1 MASSEVADLDS
12 ASPLPECEQTPP
24 LAPSSMPPAETPDL
38 QRRLDEALVREQDAR
53 RALNLMV
60 AILDELPVGLTVQ
73 SNDGKTLFTNGTA
86 AEFFGAAPVSSSAR
100 SAQAKAEN
108 PKADEPK
115 SDAVMSE
122 DCVSSPD
129 GERIFL
135 KSCRPAKILD
145 RDLILS
151 ASIDFTQRKHVE
163 TELSKRA
170 YFDDLT
176 GLPNRT
182 LIQDHVEQL
191 LAGVERKPRF
201 ALAFI
206 DIDNFKHINDY
217 YTHAI
222 GDALL
227 VKVAQRIAAHI
238 RSSDVIGRISGDEFL
253 LVLEPIASDG
263 DLAAIVDRILQELKE
278 PFLIEGYEILTS
290 ASIGVSIYP
299 DHGLN
304 YEMLRRA
311 ADTAMYRIKG
321 GTKGGAALFD
331 SDMGRD
337 MTVRMAQEQRLRLA
351 VRDGHFCCAFQPKVD
366 MHTQEVA
373 GVEALIRLR
382 DADGVIQA
390 PGEFIGLAAEL
401 GLIDDLT
408 YLALG
413 QILKSMDLI
422 DEAFGPQTTVSINV
436 AAQQAGDLVFMRGFC
451 QEIASTAYADRFI
464 VEVTEDAF
472 LAKSSFQS
480 RVLPMLREARL
491 RVSIDDFGTGYSSLA
506 QLADITADELK
517 IDRSFITAIHQRSRS
532 QSILKAIEAL
542 SDSLGMTV
550 IAEGVETEEE
560 AAFLQA
566 ETRIRYAQGFFYSK
580 PIFMEELTPMRGGP
594 VGSRSVSSPRE
605 RSVVRGAALA
615 RR

>member
-1 MASSEVADLDS
+1 MAHSVAIDSEATDLDS
-12 ASPLPECEQTPP
+12 TASLPECEETPA
-24 LAPSSMPPAETPDL
+24 LAPSVVPSDAAPEATPDPQHL
-38 QRRLDEALVREQDAR
+38 LEAAQQREQDAR
-53 RALNLMV
+53 RALNLLISIM
-60 AILDELPVGLTVQ
+60 DELPVGLTVQ
-73 SNDGKTLFTNGTA
+73 SDDGKTLFTNGTA
-86 AEFFGAAPVSSSAR
+86 GEFFGTAPTSGATR
-100 SAQAKAEN
+100 SE
-108 PKADEPK
+108 EPK

-122 DCVSSPD
+122 DCVSGPQ

-145 RDLILS
+145 RDLVLS
-151 ASIDFTQRKHVE
+151 ASVDFTKRKEIE

-191 LAGVERKPRF
+191 LANTKVKRRF
-201 ALAFI
+201 ALSFI

-227 VKVAQRIAAHI
+227 MKVAQRIAAHI

-253 LVLEPIASDG
+253 LVLEPIAD
-263 DLAAIVDRILQELKE
+263 DDALAGIIDRILQELKE

-290 ASIGVSIYP
+290 ASIGVSVYP

-351 VRDGHFCCAFQPKVD
+351 VRDGRFCCAFQPKVD
-366 MHTQEVA
+366 MRTEEVA

-382 DADGVIQA
+382 DEDGLIQA

-413 QILKSMDLI
+413 EILKSMDLI
-422 DEAFGPQTTVSINV
+422 DEAFGAHATVSINI
-436 AAQQAGDLVFMRGFC
+436 AAQQAGDLEFMRGFC
-451 QEIASTAYADRFI
+451 QELGSTDYAERFI

-472 LAKSSFQS
+472 LAKSRFQS
-480 RVLPMLREARL
+480 HVLPMLREARL

-517 IDRSFITAIHQRSRS
+517 IDRSFITDIHERSRS

-542 SDSLGMTV
+542 SESLGMTV
-550 IAEGVETEEE
+550 IAEGVEKEEE

-566 ETRIRYAQGFFYSK
+566 ETRIRYAQGFYYSK
-580 PIFMEELTPMRGGP
+580 PIFMDELAPARGGS
-594 VGSRSVSSPRE
+594 GNLRNFASSRE
-605 RSVVRGAALA
+605 RSLTRSAALT